1 MTKKELIEMLQNCPD
16 DAEVYIDMLNDQDFD
31 GDNIWLSHARKPF
44 PTIKWVKDG
53 KIAQRPCE
61 ETSGAVKSIIL

>member
-1 MTKKELIEMLQNCPD
+1 MTKKELIEMLQDCPD

-31 GDNIWLSHARKPF
+31 GNNIWVSHVRKPF
-44 PTIKWVKDG
+44 PIIKWVKDE